1 MILADTSVWVDHFR
15 RGDTS
20 MRGALE
26 ANEICIHPMVIGELA
41 CGNLHSRA
49 ILSQLQRL
57 QSAVVATNEEA
68 LVMIEQ
74 FGLMGR
80 GIGFIDV
87 HLLASAKL
95 TNAFVWT
102 RDKRLATLATEFGL
116 SALIRGLH

>member
-15 RGDTS
+15 RGDIS

-57 QSAVVATNEEA
+57 QPAVVATNEEA

-74 FGLMGR
+74 SGLMGR

-95 TNAFVWT
+95 TNAFLWT
-102 RDKRLATLATEFGL
+102 RDKRLGKAASRLGVAAEP
-116 SALIRGLH
+116 IN